1 MSVRRGTDVDDELRN
16 AERLLQGG
24 AEDVWGWGT
33 PAGQQRVR
41 RRVEFIRREA
51 RLQPGRTVLELGC
64 GTGMF
69 TRPLAASGARIVAV
83 DVAEKLVEVAR
94 REVQGDV
101 EFVVGDLMDPATLAG
116 RTFDAFYCVSV
127 LHHLDLDRV
136 LPILARH
143 LRPGARFALSEPN
156 LHNPLNRYWY
166 FTDDLERRAR
176 LGMSASEMAFTREEL
191 VATLERHGLV
201 VERADHRDFM
211 HPRVPRPAI
220 HFVRGLE
227 RVLERAP
234 LVRRLSG
241 SLWCAGRFGGT

>member
-1 MSVRRGTDVDDELRN
+1 MSVRRGTDVQDELRN
-16 AERLLQGG
+16 ADRLLEGG

-33 PAGQQRVR
+33 PAGQERVR

-51 RLQPGRTVLELGC
+51 GLEPGRTVLELGC

-94 REVQGDV
+94 REVGGDV
-101 EFVVGDLMDPATLAG
+101 EFLVGDLMDPATLAG

-127 LHHLDLDRV
+127 LHHLDVDRV

-156 LHNPLNRYWY
+156 LQNPINRYWY

-176 LGMSASEMAFTREEL
+176 LGVSASEMAFTRDEL
-191 VATLERHGLV
+191 VGTLERHRFT
-201 VERADHRDFM
+201 VERAEHRDFM
-211 HPRVPRPAI
+211 HPRVPRPGI
-220 HFVRGLE
+220 PLVRGLE
-227 RVLERAP
+227 RLLERAP
-234 LVRRLSG
+234 GLQRLSG
-241 SLWCAGRFGGT
+241 SLWVSGRFRG